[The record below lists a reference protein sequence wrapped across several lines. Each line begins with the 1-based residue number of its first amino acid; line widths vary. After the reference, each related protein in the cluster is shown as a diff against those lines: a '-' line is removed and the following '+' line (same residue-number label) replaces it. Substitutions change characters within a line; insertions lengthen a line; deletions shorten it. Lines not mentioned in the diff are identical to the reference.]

1 VFEGKLDESHRAVSI
16 VPAPGWKRRDSDI
29 FLSVVHSNGNVLNIS
44 PAYGPLV
51 STYEVRENTKL
62 WVTEG
67 RKQGSDV
74 WDYRE
79 FNAGQLPGA
88 YAIHIAGKKYQEPQG
103 DFVGE
108 IGGKWRIGF
117 NGAFHPGDT
126 DLNEITEM
134 LKTVRLGSEPGDES
148 GRDL

>member
-1 VFEGKLDESHRAVSI
+1 MYDVG
-16 VPAPGWKRRDSDI
+16 
-29 FLSVVHSNGNVLNIS
+29 
-44 PAYGPLV
+44 
-51 STYEVRENTKL
+51 ENTMV

-79 FNAGQLPGA
+79 FSAGPLPGA

-108 IGGKWRIGF
+108 IAGKWRIGF

-134 LKTVRLGSEPGDES
+134 LKTVRLEPEPGDES
-148 GRDL
+148 GHDL